1 MDSIGLGRALILNP
15 ELPNEWIDGSS
26 VVPRFPK
33 FKLPPVGGVTAW
45 YTMLLTAIGSDNEKE
60 FNLELLPAIQAYESR
75 DKARVSKWLAKY
87 PL

>member
-1 MDSIGLGRALILNP
+1 MN
-15 ELPNEWIDGSS
+15 GSS